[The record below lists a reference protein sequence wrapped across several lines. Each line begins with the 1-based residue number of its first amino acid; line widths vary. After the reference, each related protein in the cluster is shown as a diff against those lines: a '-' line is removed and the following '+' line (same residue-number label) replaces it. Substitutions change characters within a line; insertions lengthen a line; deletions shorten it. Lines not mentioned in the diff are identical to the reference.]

1 MRPPFIGSLGSSP
14 WLKSA
19 LTALRLLSFCTL
31 ICSPVLARSKLL
43 NNSNSL
49 FPHNSTQRADQRG
62 ACFAKFC
69 PVMQRK
75 LTQYSFS
82 FDSQQYQNFASVLV
96 STLATHVPTSGKP
109 VHQFDGAV
117 MLDLKPFG
125 QLPNAR
131 SKIWGEA
138 LQCQHELMLMR
149 IESRGANRLLAE
161 VREESNLMTQFGK
174 RPIIASCECGSQAHS
189 LPFHLQC

>member
-1 MRPPFIGSLGSSP
+1 VTDSPVGRTARPPPFIGSLGSSP

-62 ACFAKFC
+62 SCFAKFC

-75 LTQYSFS
+75 LP
-82 FDSQQYQNFASVLV
+82 SVLFLLCQSAISELRV
-96 STLATHVPTSGKP
+96 GPRLHAATHVPTSGKP

-125 QLPNAR
+125 QLPNTR
-131 SKIWGEA
+131 SKIWGGGPS
-138 LQCQHELMLMR
+138 MP
-149 IESRGANRLLAE
+149 
-161 VREESNLMTQFGK
+161 T
-174 RPIIASCECGSQAHS
+174 
-189 LPFHLQC
+189 